1 MAATF
6 RVGKGRRTNIPKPVY
21 LPEARAAAN
30 AVGQV
35 LVAKYGKEAWILQIM
50 EAVMGAVQRGIDQLG
65 ASAGPQANAMPGD
78 IQMGGYAM
86 PARTREDVIQHSPQI
101 LQQAS
106 DIAAPTN
113 RQLVAQGMQEEN
125 NDMFAL
131 LSRAADPAVAQL
143 GQGVPNQPMPQPMQQ
158 GLVSQTGLVLPNQPQ
173 EVPHERTS
181 PGHHDD
187 AMSWLL

>member
-1 MAATF
+1 
-6 RVGKGRRTNIPKPVY
+6 
-21 LPEARAAAN
+21 
-30 AVGQV
+30 VGQV

-50 EAVMGAVQRGIDQLG
+50 EAVMGAVQRGIDQLA

-86 PARTREDVIQHSPQI
+86 PARTREDVIQQSPQI
-101 LQQAS
+101 LTQPA
-106 DIAAPTN
+106 DIPAPTN
-113 RQLVAQGMQEEN
+113 QQLVAQGMQEEN

-131 LSRAADPAVAQL
+131 LSRAADPAVQQL

-181 PGHHDD
+181 PGHDAD